1 MEPSSRDLSLE
12 EKKAQFRKAA
22 ITHRLLEQTDRTIMR
37 AIREPAGFA
46 FLLVH
51 GPTGVAKTTLIEILT
66 ERIKGKQHTRPVLPF
81 ASWFHQTSVLQIP
94 LLVLEARPTDGS
106 AFNRAYYYR
115 TLLSL
120 MGERT
125 YPQQI
130 HVGIHA
136 ETDPPKR
143 RKVTGKAA
151 QFNDLPELR
160 EAAEDAMRRHGVRV
174 IIVDEAHHMMYTG
187 SGGPTV
193 TLQEQLEWLKSM
205 SNTTQALHILVG
217 TFVLFNFGSLN
228 GQLARRCLPVH
239 FPRYLL
245 QREEDCLEFQAALL
259 TLLRK
264 VPLHCDVETLVGSYW
279 VVTLHKHWPPKSA
292 KFGRNSITAVLTQ
305 PQKRAS
311 RNHEDWPIVAEE
323 RED

>member
-1 MEPSSRDLSLE
+1 MEPSSRDLTLE

-51 GPTGVAKTTLIEILT
+51 GPTGVGKTKMIEILT
-66 ERIKGKQHTRPVLPF
+66 ERIKGKQPAPPVLPL

-125 YPQQI
+125 YSQQI
-130 HVGIHA
+130 QVDIHA

-174 IIVDEAHHMMYTG
+174 II
-187 SGGPTV
+187 GPCWRKEV
-193 TLQEQLEWLKSM
+193 E
-205 SNTTQALHILVG
+205 V
-217 TFVLFNFGSLN
+217 
-228 GQLARRCLPVH
+228 
-239 FPRYLL
+239 
-245 QREEDCLEFQAALL
+245 EE
-259 TLLRK
+259 
-264 VPLHCDVETLVGSYW
+264 
-279 VVTLHKHWPPKSA
+279 
-292 KFGRNSITAVLTQ
+292 GR
-305 PQKRAS
+305 
-311 RNHEDWPIVAEE
+311 W
-323 RED
+323 